1 MQNNGI
7 PRVSTLPSKPELR
20 EDLQISRKIS
30 MNDTMRTP
38 QMIIGDGSVLKMDQ
52 LLTLDFDDHQSNAL
66 LFITSHPSKC
76 DECEQRPGQ
85 VTCNDCG
92 LVYCAECDTHRHR
105 KGKLQ
110 LHQRKTLAQKQIES
124 PELEE
129 LEEERENCIAKWKTC
144 DVCDWLQAHD
154 LNLFVKEAQR
164 QGLTGESLLASN
176 GLDKLLDALTGVS
189 RGHKKKLQREVYKL
203 QNSIE
208 RSLTFEDEVLPEPAP
223 SPPIDPDKS
232 SMQRVKLDIRGA
244 VESMVTLPARQL
256 APELNPLGFSPLKID
271 LDEDDRVA
279 SIAPKRSRGGRQT
292 LRALELDIAQVK
304 KEEKTVAASFD
315 FSATGRL
322 QTQGFEIN
330 TRGMANVP
338 FASPQQCEAHGKKS
352 ASTANTVSTKDY
364 LLLLEELGHGAGGKV
379 YKALYMPTFMLV
391 AVKVIRVYDQKKRH
405 QMVRELKSLYVN
417 FVPLATA
424 TLPSTFAATSSV
436 AQAACKELVVF
447 YDAYTNP
454 EVGSVSI
461 VLEYMDGG
469 SLEDYVQ
476 SVTEGDEENAGC
488 LSEEKIANI
497 AMCGLK
503 GLAFLHEHH
512 QLHRDIKLSNMLINH
527 QGQVKISDFGI
538 SRDLE
543 STLAKATTFTG
554 TLLYMAP
561 ERISGGMYSYP
572 SDLWSFGLAIMACVI
587 GKLPVPTSDGYWG
600 VVHAVQ
606 EQPSP
611 RLQDYG
617 DHFSPELCD
626 FLDQCLHKNP
636 LYRPP
641 AATLLEHPFIKK
653 NYLPSEQAT
662 VDLSRGRQPLTT
674 KLLERSRKDMIS
686 IAVKAQSW
694 CRDHVDAFRRLSYI
708 NEGTEVQSTSSRS
721 KIEALAKQLRLPVDE
736 VAPHFTFLDEY
747 CK

>member
-76 DECEQRPGQ
+76 DE
-85 VTCNDCG
+85 
-92 LVYCAECDTHRHR
+92 HR

-129 LEEERENCIAKWKTC
+129 LEEERENS
-144 DVCDWLQAHD
+144 
-154 LNLFVKEAQR
+154 QR

-189 RGHKKKLQREVYKL
+189 RGHKKKLQREVYKF

-330 TRGMANVP
+330 
-338 FASPQQCEAHGKKS
+338 QCEAHEKKS

-694 CRDHVDAFRRLSYI
+694 CRDHVNAFRRLSYI